1 MHLTCPGSRYGTG
14 FPAWRLPGGAPMN
27 AIELLVEQHK
37 KVAKALETMCKAD
50 RVDPAMLRQIGDEL
64 VAHMVI
70 EEHVFYPRI
79 RELLED
85 MTAESFEEHAVA
97 RFELARAMIA
107 DGEHQKARLTVL
119 KELIEHHV
127 EEEEKEMF
135 PKVRSK
141 LSMDE
146 LDQLGTKMKAMFEKA
161 VEMGLDQL
169 VQGQGDLG
177 KVGASKRTSGTRRV
191 QGNASRR
198 GMTASSSR

>member
-1 MHLTCPGSRYGTG
+1 
-14 FPAWRLPGGAPMN
+14 MN
-27 AIELLVEQHK
+27 AIELLVGQHK

-50 RVDPAMLRQIGDEL
+50 SVDPAMLRQVGDEL

-107 DGEHQKARLTVL
+107 KGEQQKARLTVL

-161 VEMGLDQL
+161 VEMGIDEL
-169 VQGQGDLG
+169 VRGEGDLG
-177 KVGASKRTSGTRRV
+177 KVVAAKRTSGTRRI